1 MKTRRSPVPALAG
14 LLIASIALGAC
25 SALPPPFDGSP
36 RTDGGQGADPG
47 QGAGGGVVEPPAAGG
62 GSQPGDPGTG
72 VVDPG
77 AGAPGGVVP
86 DPAGTLV
93 FPKPG
98 VVDPRPVFVQ
108 SLASSIEDGH
118 VIVRVEWTSGVEP
131 CYTFAGVETTRDGDA
146 FTLRILEGSTGDAM
160 ACIEIAQF
168 KATLVDL
175 GELAP
180 GTYTVAADP
189 SDAEPIT
196 IVVP

>member
-1 MKTRRSPVPALAG
+1 MTNRHLRFPALAG
-14 LLIASIALGAC
+14 LLLASIALGAC

-36 RTDGGQGADPG
+36 RTDGGGTADPG
-47 QGAGGGVVEPPAAGG
+47 QGAGGGNVAPPGPGG
-62 GSQPGDPGTG
+62 GSQPGDPGAG
-72 VVDPG
+72 IVDPG
-77 AGAPGGVVP
+77 GGGAVVP

-98 VVDPRPVFVQ
+98 VLDPQPVFVQ
-108 SLASSIEDGH
+108 SLAASIEDGH
-118 VIVRVEWTSGVEP
+118 VVVRVEWTSGVEP
-131 CYTFAGVETTRDGDA
+131 CYTFAGVETNRDGDA
-146 FTLRILEGSTGDAM
+146 FTLRILEGSTDDAV
-160 ACIEIAQF
+160 ACIEMAQS

-196 IVVP
+196 VVVP